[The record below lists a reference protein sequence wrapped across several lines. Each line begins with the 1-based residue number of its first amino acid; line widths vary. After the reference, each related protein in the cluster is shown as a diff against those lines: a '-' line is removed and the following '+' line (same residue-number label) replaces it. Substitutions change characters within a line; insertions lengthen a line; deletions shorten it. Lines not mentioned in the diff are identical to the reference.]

1 MENTAIITEPV
12 ATLAIGEEQLQELT
26 RVLMKYKSG
35 KARTDARVKA
45 SENWWKLRN
54 TAEEQKNTFIGK
66 DGGFTSK
73 SAWLHNTIV
82 SKHADAMDSFPEAN
96 LLPREPMD
104 REAAKQLSAIIPLVM
119 EQNHFEGTY
128 SDVMWQKLKT
138 GTGVY
143 KIIWNSALHNGLG
156 DIEVERVNLLNLFWE
171 PGITDIQK
179 SRYFFHTELQN
190 KDSLVE
196 AYPDLKD
203 KLDSNSFIASEF
215 AYDDSIDKTNMV
227 TVIEC
232 YYKKTVNGKQTI
244 QYVKY
249 VGMNVLYAT
258 EDDPEL
264 SVRGLYD
271 HGMYPYVF
279 DTLFPIEGSPCGYGF
294 VDLCANPQTEMD
306 VLKTAMVKN
315 AMVGATPRYF
325 MRGDSGI
332 NEEEF
337 LDLSKPIVHCTA
349 SVGEDALRRIETNNL
364 DGAYANLLDR
374 TTQELRETSGNTES
388 ASGVAPSGVTA
399 ASAIAALQE
408 AAGRTSRDSTLAA
421 YRAFTKVV
429 EFCVELIRQF
439 YDLPRKF
446 RITGQYGE
454 ENFVT
459 YTNADIKPQHQG
471 NDFGNDMG
479 FRTPVFDIKVT
490 AQKKSVYTKVS
501 QNELALQFYQLGFF
515 NPATTDQTLLC
526 LEMMDFDGKDEI
538 SQKVARNG
546 TMAQKLMQYLPLAAQ
561 FAQVAAPQLLPMI
574 QQDMAAMGMAPQP
587 SAKPVKL
594 SDASG
599 KEEHAIVEKSRQRA
613 NDAVSP
619 ASNQEVTA

>member
-54 TAEEQKNTFIGK
+54 TAEEQKNTLIGK

-104 REAAKQLSAIIPLVM
+104 RESAKQLSAIIPLVM
-119 EQNHFEGTY
+119 EQNHFEDTY

-203 KLDSNSFIASEF
+203 KLGSNTFIASEF
-215 AYDDSIDKTNMV
+215 AYDDSVDKTNMV

-232 YYKKTVNGKQTI
+232 YYKKTVNGKQTL

-249 VGMNVLYAT
+249 VGSNVLYAT

-349 SVGEDALRRIETNNL
+349 GVGEDALRRIETNNL

-388 ASGVAPSGVTA
+388 ASGIAPSGVTA

-479 FRTPVFDIKVT
+479 FRTPVFDIRVS
-490 AQKKSVYTKVS
+490 ASKKSVYTKVS

-538 SQKVARNG
+538 AQKVARNG
-546 TMAQKLMQYLPLAAQ
+546 TMAQKLMQYIPLAAQ

-574 QQDMAAMGMAPQP
+574 QQDMAAMGMAPTP
-587 SAKPVKL
+587 SAKPVNL
-594 SDASG
+594 PDASG

-613 NDAVSP
+613 IDAVSP
-619 ASNQEVTA
+619 ESNQEVMT

>member
-388 ASGVAPSGVTA
+388 ASGIAPSGVTA

>member
-54 TAEEQKNTFIGK
+54 TAEEQKNSFIGK

-82 SKHADAMDSFPEAN
+82 CKHADAMDSFPEAN

-143 KIIWNSALHNGLG
+143 KIVWNSALHNGLG

-203 KLDSNSFIASEF
+203 KLDSSSFIASEF
-215 AYDDSIDKTNMV
+215 AYDDSVDKTNMV

-232 YYKKTVNGKQTI
+232 YYKKTVNGKQTL

-249 VGMNVLYAT
+249 VGSNVLYAT

-349 SVGEDALRRIETNNL
+349 GIGEDALRRIETNNL

-388 ASGVAPSGVTA
+388 ASGIAPSGVTA

-479 FRTPVFDIKVT
+479 FRTPVFDIRVS
-490 AQKKSVYTKVS
+490 ASKKSVYTKVS

-538 SQKVARNG
+538 AQKVARNG
-546 TMAQKLMQYLPLAAQ
+546 TMAQKLMQYLPIAAQ

-574 QQDMAAMGMAPQP
+574 QQDMAAMGMAPTP
-587 SAKPVKL
+587 SAKPVNL
-594 SDASG
+594 PDAYG

-619 ASNQEVTA
+619 ASNQEVTT

>member
-54 TAEEQKNTFIGK
+54 TAEEQKNIFIGK

-82 SKHADAMDSFPEAN
+82 SKHADAMASFPEAN

-119 EQNHFEGTY
+119 EQNNFEGTY

-143 KIIWNSALHNGLG
+143 KIVWNAALHNGLG

-215 AYDDSIDKTNMV
+215 AYDDSVDKTNMV

-232 YYKKTVNGKQTI
+232 YYKKTVNGKQTL

-249 VGMNVLYAT
+249 VGTNVLYAT

-349 SVGEDALRRIETNNL
+349 GVGEDALRRIETNNL

-388 ASGVAPSGVTA
+388 ASGIAPSGVTA

-479 FRTPVFDIKVT
+479 FRTPVFDIRVS
-490 AQKKSVYTKVS
+490 ASKKSVYTKVS

-538 SQKVARNG
+538 AQKVARNG

-574 QQDMAAMGMAPQP
+574 QQDMAAMGMAPTP
-587 SAKPVKL
+587 SAKPVNL

-619 ASNQEVTA
+619 ASNQEVTT

>member
-54 TAEEQKNTFIGK
+54 TAEEQKNTLIGK

-104 REAAKQLSAIIPLVM
+104 RESAKQLSAIIPLVM

-203 KLDSNSFIASEF
+203 KLDSNTFIASEF
-215 AYDDSIDKTNMV
+215 AYDDSVDKTNMV

-232 YYKKTVNGKQTI
+232 YYKKTVNGKQTL

-249 VGMNVLYAT
+249 IGTNVLYAT

-337 LDLSKPIVHCTA
+337 LDLSKPIVHCTTG
-349 SVGEDALRRIETNNL
+349 VGEDALRRIETNNL

-446 RITGQYGE
+446 RITGQYGAE
-454 ENFVT
+454 SFVT
-459 YTNADIKPQHQG
+459 YTNASIKPQHQG

-538 SQKVARNG
+538 AQKVARNG

-574 QQDMAAMGMAPQP
+574 HQDMAAMGMAPPP
-587 SAKPVKL
+587 SAKPVNL
-594 SDASG
+594 PDASG